1 MNNSKIE
8 QGFVEWLRAAGVTG
22 AIQTSISAEIFSN
35 DALTIIVSVP
45 EMQHV
50 VGPLH
55 KATIHL
61 ITSAPAAMTA
71 IADYRATSANLRTI
85 VNAWRS
91 NDLATHLQSVGV
103 QLGGV
108 HITESSERIED
119 NRWLHTLA
127 LTVGL
132 SG

>member
-22 AIQTSISAEIFSN
+22 AIQTRISAEIFSN